1 MFKIDL
7 TELFIFLKLLL
18 VLNIVKATQT
28 APEFLQTVVGSL
40 PKTEIRKN
48 SCCLR
53 LLLLLRSR
61 QVGGKIN
68 HFREEKEG
76 MT

>member
-7 TELFIFLKLLL
+7 TELFIFLKLLPAL
-18 VLNIVKATQT
+18 SIVKATRT
-28 APEFLQTVVGSL
+28 APEFLQTVVGPLSR
-40 PKTEIRKN
+40 TEIRRN
-48 SCCLR
+48 SCRLT

-68 HFREEKEG
+68 HFGEEKERI
-76 MT
+76 M